1 MIVFIISCIVGLQSC
16 NRLRAVIII
25 WVIAGASVAVSG
37 EVHFKWAGFICQ
49 AVSQLAE
56 CSRMVMGEIVLSG
69 KKLDP
74 LTYTLFLAPICFIV
88 LVIGNAV
95 HWSPGTF
102 RDLPAMCPLL
112 LGNACVAFALNVLV
126 ATVIKECSAVGFVL
140 CGLTKDC
147 VIVIFS
153 AVAFSEEVTTKQA
166 IGFAVTLAGV
176 FFWSYCK
183 TYPQSAVVTN
193 IQKMLWMPLE
203 EPGESDPL
211 IKDAAAK

>member
-25 WVIAGASVAVSG
+25 WVITGASVAVSG
-37 EVHFKWAGFICQ
+37 EVHFKWAGFILQ

-69 KKLDP
+69 RKLDP
-74 LTYTLFLAPICFIV
+74 LTYTLFLAPICMIV
-88 LVIGNAV
+88 LVIGNA
-95 HWSPGTF
+95 
-102 RDLPAMCPLL
+102 
-112 LGNACVAFALNVLV
+112 CVAFLLNVLV
-126 ATVIKECSAVGFVL
+126 AAVIKECSAVGFVL